1 VIGEPL
7 VLVSRSAAAAIFS
20 EVRRWVEE
28 GLRGGGSPLESLLYP
43 LSALVPTAGLRCPV
57 ELVDGRHVRELVV
70 DGAATPP
77 DAIKSFSPLNCHFS
91 AADMERANVEFNA
104 QIDAELERRPRLGVH
119 SKLHSHPF
127 SGGAFLSGGD
137 LEHGVFSPA
146 ARSWRER
153 RGLRTAILHVVYPDE
168 DPVASERPWELTAGG
183 AVATGDGHRVLWR
196 VRSWASGDDGV
207 MHDLGDARL
216 VPDGHP
222 SVRAARRLPYWR
234 TRRGARWCDGQ
245 KAALRDAGYAVS
257 RNLLGRGWRRY
268 LITGGSRQLL
278 LALPPDLPAA
288 PPRVLEVVNALRDD
302 FRPLALPDWARPA
315 SLPRLSLVRLARHYL
330 PSPGVALQAGE
341 ARCAA
346 GSPVAP
352 P

>member
-1 VIGEPL
+1 MTGAPTI
-7 VLVSRSAAAAIFS
+7 LVSRGAAAVIFS

-43 LSALVPTAGLRCPV
+43 LSALVPTGGLRCPV
-57 ELVDGRHVRELVV
+57 ELVAARDIRELVI

-77 DAIKSFSPLNCHFS
+77 DAIKSFSALNCHFS
-91 AADMERANVEFNA
+91 AADMERANIEFNA
-104 QIDAELERRPRLGVH
+104 QIDAELEHRPRLGVH

-137 LEHGVFSPA
+137 LEHGVSSPA

-168 DPVASERPWELTAGG
+168 DPVVSGRPWELTVGG
-183 AVATGDGHRVLWR
+183 AVAAGRRRVLWR
-196 VRSWASGDDGV
+196 VRSWASDDDGA

-216 VPDGHP
+216 VPDRHP

-234 TRRGARWCDGQ
+234 TRSGARWCDAQ
-245 KAALRDAGYAVS
+245 KAALRAAGYGVS

-268 LITGGSRQLL
+268 LITSGSRQVLV
-278 LALPPDLPAA
+278 ALPPDLPAA
-288 PPRVLEVVNALRDD
+288 APRVLEVVSALRDD
-302 FRPLALPDWARPA
+302 FRRLALPDWSREA
-315 SLPRLSLVRLARHYL
+315 SLSRLSLLRLAGHFL
-330 PSPGVALQAGE
+330 PPPGVLHGQARGVE
-341 ARCAA
+341 
-346 GSPVAP
+346 GSAVAP